1 MEIKLVKSYRHDYNH
16 EFGGNDPKW
25 YYDDFSAEV
34 KVIKDNPDFHPWE
47 RLFRCNLHIRYDGH
61 SFANGHHWSLSGW
74 SDRMDEAMTK
84 IFGDTFV
91 TFSSRK
97 SLVDGLKKL
106 VPFFPPVFYKDG
118 KEIIYE
124 FAEN

>member
-1 MEIKLVKSYRHDYNH
+1 
-16 EFGGNDPKW
+16 
-25 YYDDFSAEV
+25 
-34 KVIKDNPDFHPWE
+34 
-47 RLFRCNLHIRYDGH
+47 
-61 SFANGHHWSLSGW
+61 
-74 SDRMDEAMTK
+74 MTK

-118 KEIIYE
+118 KEFVYE